1 MHVLMYFVLS
11 ILTIKVLASNN
22 KLIFAFTIGVLFG
35 IVIEAL
41 QEIMGLGRHFSTMD
55 ILANSL
61 GASLGLTGYYF
72 MKKSRIKAP

>member
-1 MHVLMYFVLS
+1 MYMALS
-11 ILTIKVLASNN
+11 IFIIRVLASRN
-22 KLIFAFTIGVLFG
+22 KLSIALTTSVLFG

-55 ILANSL
+55 ILANFI

-72 MKKSRIKAP
+72 MKKSGIKVP